1 MALTIIIDTIM
12 MQYTPNQT
20 PIPEEKSGI
29 KSALSKRWKIALI
42 GAILIVTFLYFS
54 VSVLQTSTSFYLTVD
69 ELVQRETEPV
79 QSLQVKGKLV
89 EGTFSRNISR
99 NTLATFMLEE
109 NGAQVKAT
117 YDGVLPDLFFNP
129 HSEIVLGGTYSPEL
143 GFSANRVLV
152 KCPSKYQSL
161 EQEKPYEDLSAA

>member
-1 MALTIIIDTIM
+1 MILKRMALTIIIDTIM

-99 NTLATFMLEE
+99 NI
-109 NGAQVKAT
+109 N
-117 YDGVLPDLFFNP
+117 
-129 HSEIVLGGTYSPEL
+129 
-143 GFSANRVLV
+143 
-152 KCPSKYQSL
+152 
-161 EQEKPYEDLSAA
+161 

>member
-1 MALTIIIDTIM
+1 
-12 MQYTPNQT
+12 MQYTPNNLVT
-20 PIPEEKSGI
+20 PEDRSGLKST
-29 KSALSKRWKIALI
+29 LTKRWKVVLI
-42 GAILIVTFLYFS
+42 GILALVTFLYFS

-69 ELVQRETEPV
+69 ELIEKEVQPIR
-79 QSLQVKGKLV
+79 SIQVKGKLV
-89 EGTFSRNISR
+89 EGTFSRNIDE

-109 NGAQVKAT
+109 NGAQIKAV

-129 HSEIVLGGTYSPEL
+129 NSEIVLGGTYNPAV

-161 EQEKPYEDLSAA
+161 EYDEPYEDGSAA